1 MSVTERNL
9 TISVAAGKGG
19 TGKTLISCSLAE
31 ALAVEYP
38 GGVQVLDCDVEEPN
52 CAILLHPEIDKRE
65 DVNILVPEVD
75 MSKCIHCAKCAHV
88 CEVGAIAAI
97 GKAVLTFH
105 DMCSGCGACSFVC
118 PTGAIS
124 EIPLPIGELAHG
136 VAAIADAPGIDFYEG
151 RLDVGHQR
159 ATPVTNATK
168 AVMSPDTITI
178 VDAPPGTACPMQ
190 EAVADTNYCI
200 LVTEPTPF
208 GLANLREAVATC
220 RRMEIPCG
228 VVINRDRDTDEE
240 MAQYLEEEELDVLLR
255 IPERRSIAEAYS
267 RGETLLATQPGES
280 DEWREALL
288 NMFKNVAEAVAN
300 EPATTPA

>member
-1 MSVTERNL
+1 MLVTERNL

-19 TGKTLISCSLAE
+19 TGKTLISCSLAK

-52 CAILLHPEIDKRE
+52 CAILLHPEIDTRE

-75 MSKCIHCAKCAHV
+75 ISKCIHCAKCAHV

-105 DMCSGCGACSFVC
+105 EMCSGCGACAFVC
-118 PTGAIS
+118 PTKAIS
-124 EIPLPIGELAHG
+124 EVLLRIGELSHG
-136 VAAIADAPGIDFYEG
+136 VAPVADAPGIDFYEG

-168 AVMSPDTITI
+168 AVVSPDVITI

-208 GLANLREAVATC
+208 GLANLREAVGTC
-220 RRMEIPCG
+220 RRMEVPCG
-228 VVINRDRDTDEE
+228 VIINRDRDNDEE
-240 MAQYLEEEELDVLLR
+240 MAQYLEEEQLDVLLR
-255 IPERRSIAEAYS
+255 IPERRSIAQAYS
-267 RGETLLATQPGES
+267 RGGTLLSAEAGEP

-288 NMFKNVAEAVAN
+288 TMFKDVADAVAS
-300 EPATTPA
+300 EPAATPA